1 MISNIKENAEK
12 TNKNVNMKHMFGCIS
27 VSSSNKINETIL
39 NTILTINIK

>member
-27 VSSSNKINETIL
+27 VSSSN